1 MEGLI
6 MKTKITKK
14 VKQELK
20 NILDNTGYWSNE
32 TREYIEQFDFISRNK
47 LHSAAQV
54 YNKYKYG
61 L

>member
-1 MEGLI
+1 

>member
-47 LHSAAQV
+47 LHGAAQV

>member
-1 MEGLI
+1 

-47 LHSAAQV
+47 LHGAAQV